1 MKPEDIMNALGS
13 ADSAYLTQAMEEP
26 TAPARRRNKPLRR
39 AALIAAAVLLL
50 AGTAYAAARG
60 IAAMLRKAPSIAET
74 EVLPGV
80 YQLSL
85 NEKAA
90 EDAPAGIEE
99 YYLPTAP
106 ADYVLED
113 ANLTR
118 NDGEVVRAQAR
129 WSIPPQNA
137 AVILPA
143 GSSQEA
149 YPMFEFSLKPLRV
162 VDGSDPLASSSVG
175 GTSSEI
181 VVDMAR
187 ISKTGVELSGV
198 EYLVYDC
205 PKGTLLG
212 WDMAVTDY
220 FWVDEA
226 RHYLFCVEFTEAVPQ
241 ALREQILASVAKV
254 DAKTWQDFFCPN
266 KIALF
271 NEQITAWN
279 QAHPDETIPVFHL
292 YLPSLRPEA
301 YPHRMQNYGALQNGM
316 PGEKI
321 DPLYDVRT
329 ILHLLD
335 DDSHELWFW
344 NLKNNDSMARKA
356 REKLEAGE
364 AETFV
369 LDGVEIIRYS
379 EEESGCRKESWS
391 FSAPDGAS
399 DICLEFIDANVE
411 PSPVPEELKIA
422 FFRSIEEVDPTD
434 LTPGQSFENYFFG

>member
-1 MKPEDIMNALGS
+1 MNAFDLYEAIGS
-13 ADSAYLTQAMEEP
+13 VEEQYLQHSERRVSRKGRRLAAICLTVGILITAMM
-26 TAPARRRNKPLRR
+26 TLVA
-39 AALIAAAVLLL
+39 
-50 AGTAYAAARG
+50 G
-60 IAAMLRKAPSIAET
+60 IAAMKRKAPSITET
-74 EVLPGV
+74 EAAPGI
-80 YQLSL
+80 YELSL

-90 EDAPAGIEE
+90 EDAPAGLEE

-106 ADYVLED
+106 AGYELGV
-113 ANLTR
+113 ANLTK
-118 NDGEVVRAQAR
+118 NDGEVVQAQAR
-129 WSIPPQNA
+129 WSIPPQEA
-137 AVILPA
+137 PELLPA
-143 GSSQEA
+143 GASREP
-149 YPMFEFSLKPLRV
+149 YPMFEFTVNPLRV
-162 VDGSDPLASSSVG
+162 VDGSDPLASLSVD

-181 VVDMAR
+181 VVDMSQ
-187 ISKTGVELSGV
+187 ITKTGVELNGI
-198 EYLVYDC
+198 EYLVYDF
-205 PKGTLLG
+205 PQGSLLG

-226 RHYLFCVEFTEAVPQ
+226 RHYLLSVKFTEDVPQ
-241 ALREQILASVAKV
+241 ALREQILASVTKV

-266 KIALF
+266 KIELF

-379 EEESGCRKESWS
+379 EEEPGRRKEIWS
-391 FSAPDGAS
+391 FPAPDGAS
-399 DICLEFIDANVE
+399 DICLEFVDANVE

>member
-1 MKPEDIMNALGS
+1 MRPDDIMKALGG
-13 ADSAYLTQAMEEP
+13 ADSAYLDHALEEP
-26 TAPARRRNKPLRR
+26 VPASRQNRLRPLARLG
-39 AALIAAAVLLL
+39 LIAAVVTLL
-50 AGTAYAAARG
+50 AGPAYAAVKY
-60 IAAMLRKAPSIAET
+60 MAPSITET
-74 EVLPGV
+74 EVAPSIFE
-80 YQLSL
+80 LSL
-85 NEKAA
+85 DEKAA

-106 ADYVLED
+106 AGYQLELAD
-113 ANLTR
+113 LTK
-118 NDGEVVRAQAR
+118 NDGEVVQAQAR
-129 WSIPPQNA
+129 WSIPPQGDA
-137 AVILPA
+137 GIGTAVP
-143 GSSQEA
+143 SRMS
-149 YPMFEFSLKPLRV
+149 YPMFEFSVKPLRA
-162 VDGSDPLASSSVG
+162 VDGSDLSASLGANGVSSS
-175 GTSSEI
+175 I
-181 VVDMAR
+181 VSDLSR
-187 ISKTGVELSGV
+187 IRKSILESNGV

-212 WDMAVTDY
+212 WNMAVTDY

-226 RHYLFCVEFTEAVPQ
+226 RHYLLSVEFTEDVPQ

-254 DAKTWQDFFCPN
+254 DAKTWEDFFYPD
-266 KIALF
+266 KIALY

-279 QAHPDETIPVFHL
+279 EAHPDEPIPVFHL
-292 YLPSLRPEA
+292 YLPALRPEA
-301 YPHRMQNYGALQNGM
+301 YSHRMQNYIAGQNGM

-344 NLKNNDSMARKA
+344 NLKNNDSMAREA

-364 AETFV
+364 ADTFV

-379 EEESGCRKESWS
+379 EEEPGRRKEVWS

-399 DICLEFIDANVE
+399 DICLEFVDANVE
-411 PSPVPEELKIA
+411 PSPIPEDLKIA
-422 FFRSIEEVDPTD
+422 FFRSIEEVDPAT

>member
-1 MKPEDIMNALGS
+1 MRPDDIMKALGG
-13 ADSAYLTQAMEEP
+13 ADSAYLDHALEEP
-26 TAPARRRNKPLRR
+26 APASRPNRLRPLARLG
-39 AALIAAAVLLL
+39 LIAAVVTLL
-50 AGTAYAAARG
+50 AGTAYAAVKY
-60 IAAMLRKAPSIAET
+60 MAPSITET
-74 EVLPGV
+74 EVAPGI
-80 YQLSL
+80 YELSL
-85 NEKAA
+85 DEKAA

-106 ADYVLED
+106 AGYELVD
-113 ANLTR
+113 AYLTK
-118 NDGEVVRAQAR
+118 NDGELVQAQAR
-129 WSIPPQNA
+129 WSIPPQDA
-137 AVILPA
+137 PELLPA
-143 GSSQEA
+143 GASREP
-149 YPMFEFSLKPLRV
+149 YPMFEFTVNPLRA
-162 VDGSDPLASSSVG
+162 VDGTDPLASLSVN

-181 VVDMAR
+181 VVDMSQIA
-187 ISKTGVELSGV
+187 KAGVELSGV

-212 WDMAVTDY
+212 WNMAVTDY

-241 ALREQILASVAKV
+241 AQREQILASVAKV
-254 DAKTWQDFFCPN
+254 DAKTWEDFFCPD

-279 QAHPDETIPVFHL
+279 EAHPDEPIPVFHL
-292 YLPSLRPEA
+292 YLPSLQPET
-301 YPHRMQNYGALQNGM
+301 YSHRMQNYVAGQNGM

-335 DDSHELWFW
+335 DDSHELCFW
-344 NLKNNDSMARKA
+344 NLKGNDDMAREA

-379 EEESGCRKESWS
+379 EEEPGCRKEVWS

-399 DICLEFIDANVE
+399 DICLEFVDANVE
-411 PSPVPEELKIA
+411 PSPIPADLKIA
-422 FFRSIEEVDPTD
+422 FFRSIEEVDPAT

>member
-1 MKPEDIMNALGS
+1 MRPDDIMKALGG
-13 ADSAYLTQAMEEP
+13 ADSAYLDHALEEP
-26 TAPARRRNKPLRR
+26 APASRQNRLRPLARLG
-39 AALIAAAVLLL
+39 LIAAVVTLL
-50 AGTAYAAARG
+50 AGTAYAAVKY
-60 IAAMLRKAPSIAET
+60 MAPSITET
-74 EVLPGV
+74 EVAPGI
-80 YQLSL
+80 YELSL
-85 NEKAA
+85 DEKAA

-106 ADYVLED
+106 AGYQLELAD
-113 ANLTR
+113 LTK
-118 NDGEVVRAQAR
+118 NDGEVVQAQAR
-129 WSIPPQNA
+129 WSIPPQNE

-162 VDGSDPLASSSVG
+162 VDGSDPLASLSVG

-181 VVDMAR
+181 VVDMSQIA
-187 ISKTGVELSGV
+187 KTGVELSGV

-212 WDMAVTDY
+212 WNMAVTDY

-241 ALREQILASVAKV
+241 AQREQILASVAKV
-254 DAKTWQDFFCPN
+254 DAKTWEDFFYPD
-266 KIALF
+266 KIALY

-279 QAHPDETIPVFHL
+279 EAHPDEPIPVFHL
-292 YLPSLRPEA
+292 YLPSLQPEA
-301 YPHRMQNYGALQNGM
+301 YSHRMQNYGALQNGM

-344 NLKNNDSMARKA
+344 NLKNNDYMAREA

-379 EEESGCRKESWS
+379 EEMPGRRKEVWS

-399 DICLEFIDANVE
+399 DICLEFVDANVE
-411 PSPVPEELKIA
+411 PSPIPEDLKIA
-422 FFRSIEEVDPTD
+422 FFRSIEEVDPAT